1 MNERMQKQF
10 GTGQVNQIGQ
20 VIIEKQDQS
29 QGILKQG
36 NNVDVNQ
43 IGNLKSSLAD
53 DQIVEKNEDAV

>member
-1 MNERMQKQF
+1 MQKQF
-10 GTGQVNQIGQ
+10 GAGQVNQIGQ

-29 QGILKQG
+29 LGILKQG
-36 NNVDVNQ
+36 TNVDVNQ